1 MQKIISSFLLTIAAI
16 LSIFCYVKINSYVGV
31 YELYRWINL
40 GEINVNISILYDPLT
55 AIMFLVVNTVSAL
68 VHIFS
73 IGYMSNDS
81 YKARFFCYLSLF
93 TFAML
98 ILVSADNFLQLFL
111 GWEGVG
117 LCSYLLIGYY
127 FSKNSAS

>member
-1 MQKIISSFLLTIAAI
+1 
-16 LSIFCYVKINSYVGV
+16 
-31 YELYRWINL
+31 
-40 GEINVNISILYDPLT
+40 
-55 AIMFLVVNTVSAL
+55 MFLVVNTVSAL

-127 FSKNSAS
+127 FSKNSASSAALKAFLVNRVGDFGYLIAIALIFNSFQSLSFADVFSQTNLF